1 MLLPIMPAPPVTM
14 IIFSP
19 LNVHYQVQ
27 IFISRVYHSMIAR
40 SIDLVKWRDL
50 PLIPVSVFALFD
62 VEFSDFLYR
71 RCSNV
76 YPINYAIESFT
87 QGR

>member
-1 MLLPIMPAPPVTM
+1 
-14 IIFSP
+14 
-19 LNVHYQVQ
+19 
-27 IFISRVYHSMIAR
+27 MIAR